1 MAIKD
6 DYIKVRVTTEQKKL
20 FKDIAKK
27 KKVSMSE
34 FMIVAT
40 EEKALREKEKLE
52 GTKSLEL
59 RVDELEKKL
68 QELKLK
74 MEGQRAEK
82 KSFLTVLKNIFCW
95 LF

>member
-1 MAIKD
+1 MAVKN

-40 EEKALREKEKLE
+40 EEKALREKENLRVQRAW
-52 GTKSLEL
+52 SLEL
-59 RVDELEKKL
+59 
-68 QELKLK
+68 
-74 MEGQRAEK
+74 M
-82 KSFLTVLKNIFCW
+82 S
-95 LF
+95 

>member
-1 MAIKD
+1 MAVKN

-34 FMIVAT
+34 LMIGGT
-40 EEKALREKEKLE
+40 EERALRELDKIE

-59 RVDELEKKL
+59 RVSELEKKL
-68 QELKLK
+68 
-74 MEGQRAEK
+74 
-82 KSFLTVLKNIFCW
+82 
-95 LF
+95 